1 MLPKLADREPSKTRE
16 VSMSLEMSRSEI
28 LERAAAIHT
37 SAPVEDAP
45 HILTA
50 EKSEIIRQ
58 ADLIANERRSSGIG
72 GVIDAALA
80 AIRGERAT
88 AEAALERARSREA
101 EVEGLIS
108 QKAGLQKAMEAE
120 KSALKKIEEL
130 ITEYRRRTTPEAE
143 RDTMRSRFG
152 ARHDARFPEH
162 LPHAV
167 AGILDA
173 RMIAEMLPDYAAL
186 CREEIAK
193 LEADISDIE
202 RKITKAKR

>member
-1 MLPKLADREPSKTRE
+1 
-16 VSMSLEMSRSEI
+16 MSNNLTRSEI
-28 LERAAAIHT
+28 LEQAATIRQ
-37 SAPVEDAP
+37 SAPVADAP

-50 EKSEIIRQ
+50 EESEIIRQ
-58 ADLIANERRSSGIG
+58 ADLIASERRTSGIG
-72 GVIDAALA
+72 GVIESALA

-88 AEAALERARSREA
+88 AEAALEQARSREA

-120 KSALKKIEEL
+120 KSALKKIEGL
-130 ITEYRRRTTPEAE
+130 IIEYRRRTTPEAE

-173 RMIAEMLPDYAAL
+173 RLIAEMLPDYRDL
-186 CREEIAK
+186 SLREIAK
-193 LEADISDIE
+193 MKSEIADIDV
-202 RKITKAKR
+202 KITRARK